1 MGNNPDQYR
10 DRLPLPIF
18 LFRLAPQKGFPFKSG
33 RKSSFLNKSSKSQ
46 TFLLY
51 LVKYL
56 RMKKFTLLL
65 LLFSQ
70 LVFAQFTDINIVK
83 EIHAK
88 NKGLVVSAHP
98 LASEAG
104 AKMMK
109 MGGNAYDAVIA
120 TQLALAVVYPQA
132 GNIGGGGFLV
142 GVKNNGEK
150 FTIDFRET
158 APEKASKDM
167 YLDKKGNANTDL
179 SQNGRLAVGI
189 PGSVAGY
196 FATLKYA
203 KLPMEK
209 LIQPAID
216 LAEQGFSITEREANL
231 LNHQMQFFD
240 QHNTNKTV
248 FQKTAPWKQGDILV
262 QKELAATLKLIQKEG
277 AKGFYEGKTAELLV
291 AEMKRGNGIITLN
304 DLKNYKVIER
314 KPLAFNYKG
323 NEVVSMPLPS
333 SGGILLTQM
342 LKMASFENLEKYPQ
356 NSTQAVQIMVEAERR
371 AFADRAEYM
380 GDPEFIQDQ
389 TARLISE
396 EYLKNRWKS
405 FNKNAATPSS
415 EVGKIIAQPKES
427 TETTHISIVDK
438 DGNAVAV
445 TTTLNGLYGSK
456 VVVSGAGFFLNN
468 EMDDFSVK
476 PGVPNMFGAVG
487 GEANSIKPGKRM
499 LSSMTPTIV
508 LKNGKPYIIV
518 GTPGG
523 TTIPTSVFQ
532 SIVDVLDFKLSPNM
546 TINSPKFHHQWLPE
560 TVMVEKNFPESTIS
574 DLEKLKYKIERISQL
589 GRTEMIVIDEK
600 GNAVAV
606 ADGRGDDSVAVQ

>member
-1 MGNNPDQYR
+1 
-10 DRLPLPIF
+10 
-18 LFRLAPQKGFPFKSG
+18 
-33 RKSSFLNKSSKSQ
+33 
-46 TFLLY
+46 
-51 LVKYL
+51 
-56 RMKKFTLLL
+56 MKKFTLLL

-240 QHNTNKTV
+240 QHKTNKTV

-333 SGGILLTQM
+333 SGGILLAQM
-342 LKMASFENLEKYPQ
+342 LKMASFENLENHAQ